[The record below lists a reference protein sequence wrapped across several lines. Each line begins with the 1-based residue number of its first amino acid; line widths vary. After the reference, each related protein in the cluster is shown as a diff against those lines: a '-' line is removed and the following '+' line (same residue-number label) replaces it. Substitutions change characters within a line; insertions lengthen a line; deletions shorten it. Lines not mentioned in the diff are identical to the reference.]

1 MGFCMVLRLG
11 VAAIVVAVTVSAF
24 AADAQKPKKVK
35 KGRTKQVATQPLPPV
50 PSGPFQY
57 IPFRLRPRS
66 SPTGELS
73 GWQPYDPCAQFQ
85 SHGHIESSAG
95 KHGATIDV
103 PPSAS
108 EHVVTNL
115 NPGPARDI
123 LAKLLN
129 GSHYNYVMLGSV
141 SDPNAVSK
149 IVLTSKVTAGADGP
163 SAQSAALQ
171 PPQQQVYQNMPQ
183 PNQVMPPPNPQPA
196 AEGDGEEVEPE
207 PEAEEGNDPAEQ
219 QDQEVQ
225 RSRLPA
231 RNPPYQHSR
240 AQDSGT
246 AVQEL
251 QRSNNCFNSNNNSSS
266 KGNQANPLGR
276 ICQTIRLRIRDKKR
290 N

>member
-1 MGFCMVLRLG
+1 MVLRLG

-50 PSGPFQY
+50 PSGPLQQMPLDSVPAVAPQVSY
-57 IPFRLRPRS
+57 QDGNLTILAHNS
-66 SPTGELS
+66 NLTDILKAVQVST
-73 GWQPYDPCAQFQ
+73 
-85 SHGHIESSAG
+85 
-95 KHGATIDV
+95 GATIDV

-108 EHVVTNL
+108 ERVVTNL
-115 NPGPARDI
+115 GPGPARDI

-171 PPQQQVYQNMPQ
+171 PPQPQVYQNIPQ
-183 PNQVMPPPNPQPA
+183 QNQVMPPPNPQPA

-219 QDQEVQ
+219 QDQDGAVEPAAGQ
-225 RSRLPA
+225 QPALPA
-231 RNPPYQHSR
+231 QQGAKTPEQLL
-240 AQDSGT
+240 
-246 AVQEL
+246 QEL
-251 QRSNNCFNSNNNSSS
+251 QRQQQLLQQQQQQQQQQQGQPGQPPQPDMPNHPP
-266 KGNQANPLGR
+266 Q
-276 ICQTIRLRIRDKKR
+276 D
-290 N
+290 